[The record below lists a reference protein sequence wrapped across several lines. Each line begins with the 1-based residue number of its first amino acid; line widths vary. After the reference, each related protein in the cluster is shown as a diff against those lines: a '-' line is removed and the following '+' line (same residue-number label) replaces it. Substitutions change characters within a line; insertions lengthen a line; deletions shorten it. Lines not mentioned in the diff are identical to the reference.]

1 MSDLLSMHEGHFEY
15 ELDLEVIVYGRNYN
29 GKKVGPYVRL
39 MTFEPGETI
48 ITEGEWGG
56 NTFYV
61 AVDGRL
67 DVFVNANGGG
77 GVKVAELPAGSS
89 ATFTPPP
96 PFALTNT
103 SRRPSTAT

>member
-1 MSDLLSMHEGHFEY
+1 MSREHKSRREVVNALKSIPSMSDLLSMHEGHFEY

-39 MTFEPGETI
+39 LTFEPGETI

-67 DVFVNANGGG
+67 DVFVIQ
-77 GVKVAELPAGSS
+77 
-89 ATFTPPP
+89 
-96 PFALTNT
+96 
-103 SRRPSTAT
+103 TAAAA